1 MQSARKTTL
10 HAVTAC
16 GILCAAAYVVAAV
29 ARIPVFPSAP
39 YLKID
44 FKDAIIALGG
54 FIYGPLAA
62 VGMAVAA
69 AFVEF
74 VTVSESGFI
83 GFIMNT
89 LSTGAF
95 AVTAALIYK
104 YHRNIRGVFSGLLSG
119 CAAMT
124 ATMLLWN
131 YLITPIYTGMPRE
144 AVAGILL
151 PVILPFNLIKTFL
164 NAALT
169 LMLYRPLVAA
179 LRRAKLLPEAE
190 DTPKSSKT
198 TLITIAIGAAVAA
211 ACVAAILLIKR
222 G

>member
-1 MQSARKTTL
+1 MQSAKRKAL
-10 HAVTAC
+10 SGIAAC
-16 GILCAAAYVVAAV
+16 GLLCAAAYVVAAV

-62 VGMAVAA
+62 ILMSAVSS
-69 AFVEF
+69 FIEF
-74 VTVSESGFI
+74 VTVSESGII
-83 GFIMNT
+83 GFAMNF

-95 AVTAALIYK
+95 TVTAALIYK
-104 YHRNIRGVFSGLLSG
+104 YRRNVSGVFIGLAAG

-131 YLITPIYTGMPRE
+131 YLITPLYTGMSRE
-144 AVAGILL
+144 AVAAMLL
-151 PVILPFNLIKTFL
+151 PVILPFNLIKTLL
-164 NAALT
+164 NSALT
-169 LMLYRPLVAA
+169 LALYRPLVAA
-179 LRRAKLLPEAE
+179 LRKAKLLPEAE
-190 DTPKSSKT
+190 DTPKSAKT
-198 TLITIAIGAAVAA
+198 TAITLGVAAVVAA
-211 ACVAAILLIKR
+211 GCVGAILLIKF